1 MKSKILKI
9 LSLICALCLIIS
21 LAGCGKEPQNE
32 TSKDNESEPTS
43 SLVSSTESE
52 EQISGGGGGK
62 PRLETAFAHYDG
74 NYPKIEWS
82 RLAEKKDWTAKV
94 VIKDLKGKTV
104 FEEGGIK
111 ANSYTLKKELN
122 NNEEYRLFV
131 YYSNADNSVVVTKA
145 AKK

>member
-52 EQISGGGGGK
+52 EQISGGGG
-62 PRLETAFAHYDG
+62 
-74 NYPKIEWS
+74 
-82 RLAEKKDWTAKV
+82 
-94 VIKDLKGKTV
+94 
-104 FEEGGIK
+104 
-111 ANSYTLKKELN
+111 
-122 NNEEYRLFV
+122 
-131 YYSNADNSVVVTKA
+131 
-145 AKK
+145 